1 MRRSCEN
8 GRTSRCWESSGEG
21 GPLALFERKKWRP
34 LRGKRDGFDGQMLK
48 CKIDSMSVTLPGT
61 WLLSSLEELFES
73 HGFVMDVKLIEG
85 DEAELRRGFA
95 FVTMA

>member
-1 MRRSCEN
+1 MQNRLYV
-8 GRTSRCWESSGEG
+8 GKHAWDVAASS
-21 GPLALFERKKWRP
+21 P
-34 LRGKRDGFDGQMLK
+34 Q
-48 CKIDSMSVTLPGT
+48 
-61 WLLSSLEELFES
+61 ELFES